1 MQQGEVKNEDFR
13 TSVVCVVWC
22 AASVSTVQLL
32 AYLTLFQNK
41 SFVIK
46 QSRVGVVGTP
56 ASFSDVDPEAGYPD
70 RSFMV
75 CLSPSR
81 QSTERR
87 GRVVNTP
94 ASYFGGLGLKSSSRD
109 RISWLRFLVIFLGP
123 PRRMTG

>member
-1 MQQGEVKNEDFR
+1 MCSF
-13 TSVVCVVWC
+13 SVHST
-22 AASVSTVQLL
+22 AACLSYFISEQ
-32 AYLTLFQNK
+32 K

-46 QSRVGVVGTP
+46 QSRVGVIGTP
-56 ASFSDVDPEAGYPD
+56 ASFSDVGPEAGYPD

-75 CLSPSR
+75 CLSLSR

-94 ASYFGGLGLKSSSRD
+94 ASYFGGLGLKSSSRN

-123 PRRMTG
+123 TRRMTG